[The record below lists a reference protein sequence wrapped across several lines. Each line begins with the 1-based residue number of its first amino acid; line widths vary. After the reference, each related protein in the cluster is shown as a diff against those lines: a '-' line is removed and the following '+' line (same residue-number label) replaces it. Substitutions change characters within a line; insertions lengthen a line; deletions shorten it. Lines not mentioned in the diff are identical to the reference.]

1 MDKLLIATTN
11 EHKIKEIAAIFA
23 EAGITDWEIIGLN
36 NFPDY
41 QPPEEDGQ
49 TFAEN
54 AMIKALAA
62 AKMSG
67 LLTLADDSGLTVE
80 ALNGE
85 PGVYSARY
93 ADAAGQTHD
102 DAANRHKLLAN
113 MRDIPDGNRQAA
125 FVCAAALATPEEE
138 AFFLEGRCEGE
149 IAHEERGSNGFG
161 YDCLFYLPQLGK
173 TMAEL
178 DEEEKN
184 AISHRGAAMRKI
196 AQIIKK

>member
-67 LLTLADDSGLTVE
+67 LLTLADDSGL
-80 ALNGE
+80 
-85 PGVYSARY
+85 
-93 ADAAGQTHD
+93 
-102 DAANRHKLLAN
+102 
-113 MRDIPDGNRQAA
+113 
-125 FVCAAALATPEEE
+125 C
-138 AFFLEGRCEGE
+138 RCS
-149 IAHEERGSNGFG
+149 R
-161 YDCLFYLPQLGK
+161 P
-173 TMAEL
+173 
-178 DEEEKN
+178 N
-184 AISHRGAAMRKI
+184 A
-196 AQIIKK
+196 Q